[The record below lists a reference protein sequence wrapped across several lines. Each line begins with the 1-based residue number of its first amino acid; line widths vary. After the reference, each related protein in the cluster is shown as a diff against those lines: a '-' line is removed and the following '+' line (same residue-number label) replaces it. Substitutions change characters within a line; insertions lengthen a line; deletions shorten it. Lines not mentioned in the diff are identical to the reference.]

1 MCGFLGRI
9 TRTGPSSPFGSSF
22 IVGGC
27 IACLIIHCVCQYNT
41 VHGGH
46 TGRHEGGGSG
56 VSIVGDGRDAQ
67 RREHVAEEDARRR
80 FFDAD
85 VAVAVA
91 VRTSRRHPHRHVL
104 RQRMGL
110 LFFCIRSFIQ
120 SIAQSKIIFFFK
132 EPSEKPLRV
141 ELGLSEVRSR
151 KRKRNLFVRSN
162 FEIKKNKFFFIPK

>member
-1 MCGFLGRI
+1 MERPSCPHCASGYAELCWIRFAILNLGFRGKECLVCGFLGRI

-110 LFFCIRSFIQ
+110 
-120 SIAQSKIIFFFK
+120 FFFAFVHSFNQSLNRK
-132 EPSEKPLRV
+132 SFFLRTV
-141 ELGLSEVRSR
+141 
-151 KRKRNLFVRSN
+151 
-162 FEIKKNKFFFIPK
+162 